1 MSRYLDI
8 AREIADVPSEPRNL
22 EKPEIESADA
32 RKLSEAGWEP
42 KVSFGGVVIWEG
54 PDTGYYVSEE
64 MALCLLDRWTRSN
77 EKRGKDKE
85 VTQH

>member
-1 MSRYLDI
+1 LSRYLDI
-8 AREIADVPSEPRNL
+8 ARGIADAPSEPRNL

-32 RKLSEAGWEP
+32 RKLSRAGWEP

-64 MALCLLDRWTRSN
+64 MALCLLDRWTRRD
-77 EKRGKDKE
+77 EKRGNRE
-85 VTQH
+85 GVTQH

>member
-32 RKLSEAGWEP
+32 HKLSEAGWEP
-42 KVSFGGVVIWEG
+42 RVSFGGVVIWER

-64 MALCLLDRWTRSN
+64 MALCLLDRWTRRD
-77 EKRGKDKE
+77 EKRGNRE
-85 VTQH
+85 GVT

>member
-8 AREIADVPSEPRNL
+8 ARGIADAQPEPRKL
-22 EKPEIESADA
+22 ENPKIESADA
-32 RKLSEAGWEP
+32 RKLSRAGWKP
-42 KVSFGGVVIWEG
+42 KVSFGGVVIWER
-54 PDTGYYVSEE
+54 PVTGFYVSEE
-64 MALCLLDRWTRSN
+64 MALCLLDRWTRSD